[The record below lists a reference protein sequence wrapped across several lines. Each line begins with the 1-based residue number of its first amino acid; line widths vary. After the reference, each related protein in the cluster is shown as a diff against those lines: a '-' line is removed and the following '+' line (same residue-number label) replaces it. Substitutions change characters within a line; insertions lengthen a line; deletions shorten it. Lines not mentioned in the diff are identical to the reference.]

1 MDIGFYPHSYFE
13 TFRKHSPYLYDNKEI
28 FTLMRESYLAL
39 GEQEYFDSYYQSVNN
54 AC

>member
-1 MDIGFYPHSYFE
+1 MNVEFYPHSYFE
-13 TFRKHSPYLYDNKEI
+13 IFRKHSPHLYANKEI

-39 GEQEYFDSYYQSVNN
+39 GEQEYFDSHYQSVNS